1 VLSKNI
7 LVFIFTFLAI
17 YKSQL
22 HATKPSQSEGSL
34 SIKFNLENLSKPKNI
49 DSLGEL
55 SFEGGFATK
64 LSGDYKKTGP
74 DSPDC
79 DFDGSFKKN
88 THNHKLSIRALIKAH
103 CRQNDKTIDSEIG
116 PFFIPY
122 DQFASFQRKIYLNDQ
137 FVQVT
142 FKVNSLTF

>member
-1 VLSKNI
+1 MLSKNTLIFI
-7 LVFIFTFLAI
+7 LTFLAI
-17 YKSQL
+17 YNSQS
-22 HATKPSQSEGSL
+22 HAAKPSQSEGSL
-34 SIKFNLENLSKPKNI
+34 SIKFNLENLSKSKNI

-55 SFEGGFATK
+55 SFEGAFATN
-64 LSGDYKKTGP
+64 LSGDFKKTGP

-79 DFDGSFKKN
+79 DFEGSFKKN
-88 THNHKLSIRALIKAH
+88 TQNHKLSIRTLIKAH
-103 CRQNDKTIDSEIG
+103 CRQNDKTVDSQIG

-122 DQFASFQRKIYLNDQ
+122 DQ